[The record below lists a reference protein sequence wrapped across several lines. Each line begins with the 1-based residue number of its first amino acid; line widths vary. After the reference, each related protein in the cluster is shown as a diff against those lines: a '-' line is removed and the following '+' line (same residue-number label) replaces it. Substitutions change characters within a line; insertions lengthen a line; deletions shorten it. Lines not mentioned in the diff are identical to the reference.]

1 MGAGAMSYVGES
13 DTGHMTLMHARL
25 KRLHDSMAARGAS
38 PSAMAKLPPLP
49 KRAARLDAGLPPVVL
64 ATARNSTTD
73 VYQQAAAQLA
83 WRRKLKRE
91 G

>member
-1 MGAGAMSYVGES
+1 MGAGAMSYVAES
-13 DTGHMTLMHARL
+13 DTGHMKLMHARL

-38 PSAMAKLPPLP
+38 PAALARLPRLP
-49 KRAARLDAGLPPVVL
+49 RWSTPLDAGLPPVVL

-73 VYQQAAAQLA
+73 IYQQAAAQLA